1 MTFHIWNCGEAESR
15 KRSTRH

>member
-1 MTFHIWNCGEAESR
+1 MTFHIWNCGEAENR